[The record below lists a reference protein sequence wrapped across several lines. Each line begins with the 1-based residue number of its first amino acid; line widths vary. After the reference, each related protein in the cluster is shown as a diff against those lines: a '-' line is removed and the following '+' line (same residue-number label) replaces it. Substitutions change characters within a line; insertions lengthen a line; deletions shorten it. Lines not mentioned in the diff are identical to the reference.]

1 MFLYRFHPFLYMTLL
16 WFFWFFV
23 FVFLFTTSSD
33 FTSKCMCI
41 SDRVLIISN
50 DDNLCCLCYL
60 LKSNITVYSCLKS
73 ILMILI
79 LIVFKDLCIL
89 HFSLY
94 WTQVH
99 VISSCCYVFLTIIK
113 QQKNH
118 TKIVYFLLL
127 LNSILENIFSLILKE
142 KHNLWIIF
150 HWFKISKT
158 VIGEMIYKWSAII
171 SIYWKELQ
179 RHVVWKNIGIIR
191 KFPLEIT
198 ARWIQS

>member
-1 MFLYRFHPFLYMTLL
+1 MIFFCFLFL
-16 WFFWFFV
+16 F
-23 FVFLFTTSSD
+23 FLFTTSSD
-33 FTSKCMCI
+33 YTSKCMCI

-50 DDNLCCLCYL
+50 GDNLCCLCYL

-79 LIVFKDLCIL
+79 VFKDLCIL

-94 WTQVH
+94 WTQ